1 MVPGTRA
8 NLNKLASVRV
18 RTVIKTKGKFDRVE
32 LDALGK
38 DILVHTRLL
47 SNWNQ
52 GGLKL
57 EITILHDSGD

>member
-57 EITILHDSGD
+57 EIPILHDSGD

>member
-57 EITILHDSGD
+57 EITILRDSGD